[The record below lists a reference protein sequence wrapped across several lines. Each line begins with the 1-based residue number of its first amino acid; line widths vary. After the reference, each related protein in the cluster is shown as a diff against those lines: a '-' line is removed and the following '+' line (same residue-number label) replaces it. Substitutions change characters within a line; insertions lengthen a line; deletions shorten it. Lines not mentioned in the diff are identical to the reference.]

1 MEINETNTINVEDVK
16 SQLLRQKTSRG
27 RFRWPLSQKQAED
40 LLLAAYMAEVE
51 YRHIRFQNDAK
62 TRNNISKVAS
72 HLVNP
77 RKFGLMFAGT
87 CGNGK
92 TTLMNAIQSATNWL
106 TQRRGFGQDEYGND
120 IKMTVKIVHVKDIIA
135 RCKDYNEM
143 ELLKKTEYLGID
155 DMGTEPTEVM
165 DYGNICNPVIDL
177 IDYRYNRQLT
187 TFITTNKT
195 PDELRDRY
203 GIRIADR
210 FREMIE
216 QIIFED
222 GSYRK

>member
-1 MEINETNTINVEDVK
+1 M
-16 SQLLRQKTSRG
+16 
-27 RFRWPLSQKQAED
+27 SQKYAED

-51 YRHIRFQNDAK
+51 YRQTAFVDDSR
-62 TRNNISKVAS
+62 TRNNIAKVAS

-77 RKFGLMFAGT
+77 KKFGLMLAGT

-92 TTLMNAIQSATNWL
+92 TTLMNAIQSATSWL
-106 TQRRGFGQDEYGND
+106 SKNKLFGKDEFGDY
-120 IKMTVKIVHVKDIIA
+120 IKMCITIVPAKDIIA
-135 RCKDYNEM
+135 RCKDFHDM
-143 ELLKKTEYLGID
+143 ESLKKTPYLGID
-155 DMGTEPTEVM
+155 DMGTEPIEVM

-187 TFITTNKT
+187 TFVTTNKT
-195 PDELRDRY
+195 PNELRDRY
-203 GIRIADR
+203 GVRIADR

-216 QIIFED
+216 QVVFED

>member
-1 MEINETNTINVEDVK
+1 M
-16 SQLLRQKTSRG
+16 
-27 RFRWPLSQKQAED
+27 SQKYAED

-51 YRHIRFQNDAK
+51 YRQTAFVDDSR
-62 TRNNISKVAS
+62 TRNNIAKVAG

-77 RKFGLMFAGT
+77 KKFGLMLAGT

-92 TTLMNAIQSATNWL
+92 TTLMNAIQSATSWL
-106 TQRRGFGQDEYGND
+106 SKNKLFGKDEFGDD
-120 IKMTVKIVHVKDIIA
+120 IKMFITIVPAKDIIA
-135 RCKDYNEM
+135 RCKDFHDIES
-143 ELLKKTEYLGID
+143 LKKTPYLGID
-155 DMGTEPTEVM
+155 DMGTEPIEVM

-187 TFITTNKT
+187 TFVTTNKT
-195 PDELRDRY
+195 PNELRDRY
-203 GIRIADR
+203 GVRIADR

-216 QIIFED
+216 QVVFED

>member
-1 MEINETNTINVEDVK
+1 M
-16 SQLLRQKTSRG
+16 
-27 RFRWPLSQKQAED
+27 SQKYAED

-51 YRHIRFQNDAK
+51 YRQTAFVDDSR
-62 TRNNISKVAS
+62 TRNNIAKVAG

-77 RKFGLMFAGT
+77 KKFGLMLAGT

-92 TTLMNAIQSATNWL
+92 TTLMNAIQSATSWL
-106 TQRRGFGQDEYGND
+106 SRNKLFGKDEFGDD
-120 IKMTVKIVHVKDIIA
+120 IKMCITIVPAKDIIA
-135 RCKDYNEM
+135 RCKDFHDM
-143 ELLKKTEYLGID
+143 ESLKKTPYLGID
-155 DMGTEPTEVM
+155 DMGTEPIEVM

-187 TFITTNKT
+187 TFVTTNKT
-195 PDELRDRY
+195 PNELRDRY
-203 GIRIADR
+203 GVRIADR

-216 QIIFED
+216 QVVFED

>member
-1 MEINETNTINVEDVK
+1 M
-16 SQLLRQKTSRG
+16 
-27 RFRWPLSQKQAED
+27 SQKYAED

-51 YRHIRFQNDAK
+51 YRQTAFVDDSR
-62 TRNNISKVAS
+62 TRNNIAKVAR

-77 RKFGLMFAGT
+77 KKFGLMLAGT

-92 TTLMNAIQSATNWL
+92 TTLMNAIQSATSWL
-106 TQRRGFGQDEYGND
+106 SKNKLFGKDEFGDD
-120 IKMTVKIVHVKDIIA
+120 IKICITIVPAKDIIA
-135 RCKDYNEM
+135 RCKDFHDM
-143 ELLKKTEYLGID
+143 ESLKKTPYLGID
-155 DMGTEPTEVM
+155 DMGTEPIEVM

-187 TFITTNKT
+187 TFVTTNKT
-195 PDELRDRY
+195 PNELRDRY
-203 GIRIADR
+203 GVRIADR

-216 QIIFED
+216 QVVFED

>member
-1 MEINETNTINVEDVK
+1 M
-16 SQLLRQKTSRG
+16 
-27 RFRWPLSQKQAED
+27 SQKYAED

-51 YRHIRFQNDAK
+51 YRQTAFVDDSR
-62 TRNNISKVAS
+62 TRNNIAKVAG

-77 RKFGLMFAGT
+77 KKFGLMLAGT

-92 TTLMNAIQSATNWL
+92 TTLMNAIQSATSWL
-106 TQRRGFGQDEYGND
+106 SKNKLFGKDEFGDD
-120 IKMTVKIVHVKDIIA
+120 IKMCITIVPAKDIIA
-135 RCKDYNEM
+135 RCKDFHDM
-143 ELLKKTEYLGID
+143 ESLKKTPYLGID
-155 DMGTEPTEVM
+155 DMGTEPIEVM

-187 TFITTNKT
+187 TFVTTNKT
-195 PDELRDRY
+195 PNELRDRY
-203 GIRIADR
+203 GVRIADR

-216 QIIFED
+216 QVVFED

>member
-1 MEINETNTINVEDVK
+1 M
-16 SQLLRQKTSRG
+16 
-27 RFRWPLSQKQAED
+27 SQKYAED

-51 YRHIRFQNDAK
+51 YRQTAFVDDSR
-62 TRNNISKVAS
+62 TRNNIAKVAS

-77 RKFGLMFAGT
+77 KKFGLMLAGT

-92 TTLMNAIQSATNWL
+92 TTLMNAIQSATSWL
-106 TQRRGFGQDEYGND
+106 SKNKLFGKDEFGDD
-120 IKMTVKIVHVKDIIA
+120 IKMCITIVPAKDIIA
-135 RCKDYNEM
+135 RCKDFHDM
-143 ELLKKTEYLGID
+143 ESLKKTPYLGID
-155 DMGTEPTEVM
+155 DMGTEPIEVM

-187 TFITTNKT
+187 TFVTTNKT
-195 PDELRDRY
+195 PNELRDRY
-203 GIRIADR
+203 GVRIADR

-216 QIIFED
+216 QVVFED

>member
-1 MEINETNTINVEDVK
+1 
-16 SQLLRQKTSRG
+16 
-27 RFRWPLSQKQAED
+27 
-40 LLLAAYMAEVE
+40 
-51 YRHIRFQNDAK
+51 
-62 TRNNISKVAS
+62 
-72 HLVNP
+72 
-77 RKFGLMFAGT
+77 MFAGT

-165 DYGNICNPVIDL
+165 DYGNICNAVIDL

>member
-1 MEINETNTINVEDVK
+1 MEIKESTVNVEAVK
-16 SQLLRQKTSRG
+16 SQLLHQKTLRA
-27 RFRWPLSQKQAED
+27 RFRWPVSQKYAED

-51 YRHIRFQNDAK
+51 YRQTAFVDDSR
-62 TRNNISKVAS
+62 TRNNIAKVAG

-77 RKFGLMFAGT
+77 KKFGLMLAGT

-92 TTLMNAIQSATNWL
+92 TTLMNAIQSATSWL
-106 TQRRGFGQDEYGND
+106 SKNKLFGKDEFGDD
-120 IKMTVKIVHVKDIIA
+120 IKMCITIVPAKDIIA
-135 RCKDYNEM
+135 RCKDFHDM
-143 ELLKKTEYLGID
+143 ESLKKTPYLGID
-155 DMGTEPTEVM
+155 DMGTEPIEVM

-187 TFITTNKT
+187 TFVTTNKT
-195 PDELRDRY
+195 PNELRDRY
-203 GIRIADR
+203 GVRIADR

-216 QIIFED
+216 QVVFED

>member
-1 MEINETNTINVEDVK
+1 M
-16 SQLLRQKTSRG
+16 
-27 RFRWPLSQKQAED
+27 SQKYAED

-51 YRHIRFQNDAK
+51 YRQTAFVDDSR
-62 TRNNISKVAS
+62 TRNNIAKVAG

-77 RKFGLMFAGT
+77 KKFGLMLAGT

-92 TTLMNAIQSATNWL
+92 TTLMNAIQSATSWL
-106 TQRRGFGQDEYGND
+106 SKNKLFGKDEFGDD
-120 IKMTVKIVHVKDIIA
+120 IKMCITIVPAKDIIA
-135 RCKDYNEM
+135 RCKDFHDIES
-143 ELLKKTEYLGID
+143 LKKTPYLGID
-155 DMGTEPTEVM
+155 DMGTEPIEVM

-187 TFITTNKT
+187 TFVTTNKT
-195 PDELRDRY
+195 PNELRDRY
-203 GIRIADR
+203 GVRIADR

-216 QIIFED
+216 QVVFED

>member
-1 MEINETNTINVEDVK
+1 
-16 SQLLRQKTSRG
+16 
-27 RFRWPLSQKQAED
+27 
-40 LLLAAYMAEVE
+40 
-51 YRHIRFQNDAK
+51 
-62 TRNNISKVAS
+62 
-72 HLVNP
+72 
-77 RKFGLMFAGT
+77 MFAGT

-165 DYGNICNPVIDL
+165 DHGNI
-177 IDYRYNRQLT
+177 RT
-187 TFITTNKT
+187 
-195 PDELRDRY
+195 RDR
-203 GIRIADR
+203 IQKINLFIA
-210 FREMIE
+210 FL
-216 QIIFED
+216 IINPCKFKYIAPTDKIYD
-222 GSYRK
+222 GR